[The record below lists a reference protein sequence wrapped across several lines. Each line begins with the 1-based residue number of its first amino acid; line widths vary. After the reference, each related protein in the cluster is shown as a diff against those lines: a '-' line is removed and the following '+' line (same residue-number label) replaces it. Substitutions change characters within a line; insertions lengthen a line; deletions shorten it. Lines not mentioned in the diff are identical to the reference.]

1 MQSAADNFHETS
13 AWYRRFWV
21 WVAIALPTSVVIA
34 GFVTLWLALRFPDA
48 EVSAEGIHE
57 AANSVVG
64 RNSVAPP
71 KR

>member
-1 MQSAADNFHETS
+1 MQSTTDALCEAS

-21 WVAIALPTSVVIA
+21 WVAIALPTSAVIA
-34 GFVTLWLALRFPDA
+34 GFVTLWLALSFPDR
-48 EVSAEGIHE
+48 EVTGGTVHE
-57 AANSVVG
+57 PVNSVLG